1 MARDRPPGMSALAV
15 ALGALTIGVGGALP
29 VAAAEILS
37 GDQIWST
44 LAGNTVEGAMEATGA
59 YVEFYDPAGV
69 VRGKDYQGH
78 WTVEGDSMCFE
89 YTGSPKECWQVGRH
103 DGAIEWLQGGEV
115 HGMGRLVPGNPNGF

>member
-1 MARDRPPGMSALAV
+1 MIGSRPSRMTAIVPALIAVTVWAGEPGA
-15 ALGALTIGVGGALP
+15 P
-29 VAAAEILS
+29 AAAEILS

-78 WTVEGDSMCFE
+78 WTIEGNSMCFE
-89 YTGSPKECWQVGRH
+89 YTGSPKECWQVGR
-103 DGAIEWLQGGEV
+103 DNGAIEWLQGGEV
-115 HGMGRLVPGNPNGF
+115 YGMGRLVPGNPNGF

>member
-1 MARDRPPGMSALAV
+1 MIESRPLGMTGVLPLIATVLWV
-15 ALGALTIGVGGALP
+15 AGAEAP
-29 VAAAEILS
+29 AAAEILS

-69 VRGKDYQGH
+69 VRGRDYQGR

-103 DGAIEWLQGGEV
+103 EGAIEWLQGGEV